1 MKGAR
6 VITYIALTGAQVV
19 IQNFLD
25 SGPWILLSLLPVM
38 IMALDIRYSPVRVM
52 SLAFLMAF
60 AVDFFATGVPGLT
73 IIPLVALAFAREM
86 IIKLVFGSELFARKE
101 DISEHKQGFAK
112 VLTAIF
118 IANLLFF
125 TIFVWFTINK
135 VIHEIIFEDH
145 IGFFITNIHVF
156 KFCGIILN
164 SLFSSCLISIL

>member
-38 IMALDIRYSPVRVM
+38 VMALDIRYSPVRVM

-101 DISEHKQGFAK
+101 DISERKQGFAK

-125 TIFVWFTINK
+125 TIFVWIEAAGARNFAFCVARVAGSVLVSTVAGIFAARLINS
-135 VIHEIIFEDH
+135 VEDA
-145 IGFFITNIHVF
+145 GW
-156 KFCGIILN
+156 K
-164 SLFSSCLISIL
+164 